1 MAMTEKELLRAIGS
15 LDDKL
20 VEEAEAYQAP
30 PARHWGRWVAVAA
43 CVAIVAGVGWKNLPT
58 LTTETKPPQ
67 TTNVTE
73 PETDPM
79 EENTGSVAADDG
91 DTEQW
96 TGETLGGVAIGM
108 TPEEVETIL
117 GSSYE
122 VDTPRQ
128 LSEDYWD
135 LCWYYSGLYV
145 RFADQGEG
153 WYVRE
158 LMAPGDST
166 MTLSTGIGV
175 GSSREEILAAY
186 PDASVSESEG
196 IWSAQVKY
204 EDSSLWIFHDA
215 KNGNYINWIAHQ
227 YMENEKNS
235 TWIAT
240 SSQTE
245 PADPLTQES
254 IGGLTLGMTEQEV
267 EDVLGTGYDP
277 SPVTEL
283 RSNFRTVTWRYGGTE
298 LQFADTGDGWFLNQI
313 DLFPSSPLTLS
324 TGIGMDA
331 TEAEIR
337 AAYSDIRQETERT
350 DPYSESVAETFLSCG
365 RVKHG
370 LRFYVDGG
378 ELYQIQLGP
387 MVTQLVPLWQA
398 VASDTAV
405 VLFSDGAAKNLVGS
419 WENRA
424 ITVLGEGAEP
434 SPDDRVVFNFLE
446 DSTGTQE
453 TYFGDNHDVQD
464 FTYTVE
470 DDEIH
475 VQYRDGSQWD
485 WPFTLDG
492 DTLTLTQNH
501 REVSYTR
508 AAP

>member
-1 MAMTEKELLRAIGS
+1 MTEKDLLRGIGS
-15 LDDKL
+15 LDAEL

-30 PARHWGRWVAVAA
+30 PARHWGRWLAAAA
-43 CVAIVAGVGWKNLPT
+43 CVAIVAGVGWKVLPT

-73 PETDPM
+73 PETDST
-79 EENTGSVAADDG
+79 EENTGSVAADNE
-91 DTEQW
+91 DTEQT

-108 TPEEVETIL
+108 TPEEVEAIL

-122 VDTPRQ
+122 VDAPRQ

-227 YMENEKNS
+227 YMDNEKNS

-267 EDVLGTGYDP
+267 EDVLGSDYDS

-283 RSNFRTVTWRYGGTE
+283 RADIRTVTWRYEGTE
-298 LQFADTGDGWFLNQI
+298 LQLADTGDGWFLNEI
-313 DLFPSSPLTLS
+313 VLLESSPLTLS

-337 AAYSDIRQETERT
+337 EAYPDVIQTTQDT
-350 DPYSESVAETFLSCG
+350 DPYGEGVAETYLSYG
-365 RVKHG
+365 DVVSG
-370 LRFYVDGG
+370 LHFFMDG
-378 ELYQIQLGP
+378 ETLYRMELGP
-387 MVTQLVPLWQA
+387 LEWVPDPLWQSMVSVKIA
-398 VASDTAV
+398 AHGA
-405 VLFSDGAAKNLVGS
+405 DGSLVILKEKAAKTVS
-419 WENRA
+419 
-424 ITVLGEGAEP
+424 TVLTVSDPELAENPGE
-434 SPDDRVVFNFLE
+434 SPQWWLDFGNDVFVAVYGHDDLATVYTGQYLDKTLATMTEEWTGVYLDL
-446 DSTGTQE
+446 DSTLQSALENPTE
-453 TYFGDNHDVQD
+453 TWVIG
-464 FTYTVE
+464 
-470 DDEIH
+470 
-475 VQYRDGSQWD
+475 
-485 WPFTLDG
+485 
-492 DTLTLTQNH
+492 
-501 REVSYTR
+501 
-508 AAP
+508 

>member
-1 MAMTEKELLRAIGS
+1 MAMTEKDLLRGIGS
-15 LDDKL
+15 LDAEL

-30 PARHWGRWVAVAA
+30 PARHWGRWLAAAA
-43 CVAIVAGVGWKNLPT
+43 CVAIVAGVGWKVLPT

-73 PETDPM
+73 PETDST
-79 EENTGSVAADDG
+79 EENTGSVAADDQ

-108 TPEEVETIL
+108 TPEEVEAIL

-122 VDTPRQ
+122 VDAPRQ

-158 LMAPGDST
+158 LMAPGNST

-215 KNGNYINWIAHQ
+215 KNGNYINWIARQ

-240 SSQTE
+240 SSQSAE
-245 PADPLTQES
+245 
-254 IGGLTLGMTEQEV
+254 EQ
-267 EDVLGTGYDP
+267 GTNH
-277 SPVTEL
+277 T
-283 RSNFRTVTWRYGGTE
+283 
-298 LQFADTGDGWFLNQI
+298 A
-313 DLFPSSPLTLS
+313 
-324 TGIGMDA
+324 
-331 TEAEIR
+331 
-337 AAYSDIRQETERT
+337 
-350 DPYSESVAETFLSCG
+350 
-365 RVKHG
+365 
-370 LRFYVDGG
+370 
-378 ELYQIQLGP
+378 GP
-387 MVTQLVPLWQA
+387 
-398 VASDTAV
+398 
-405 VLFSDGAAKNLVGS
+405 LVGS